1 MEYVTDKMALYNGD
15 CVQIISQLP
24 SESVHFQV
32 FSPPFANIY
41 IYSDDLAD
49 MGNCKNSEEFF
60 IQFDYLIPE
69 LYRTLKQGRICA
81 VHCKDLVKYKGRD
94 GMAGIYDFS
103 GDIIKHFEK
112 FGFQY
117 HSRITIWKD
126 PVIEMQRTKAHGL
139 LWKQLRKDSTY
150 SRMGM
155 PDYILIFRKWGEDV
169 EPVTHTKEDFPVQQW
184 QKYASPA
191 WEYEPSPVWWDIQQT
206 NVLNAKIARD
216 DKDEKHICPLQL
228 DVIERLVELYSNPG
242 DIVFTPFLG
251 IGSEAYISL
260 KMGRKAI
267 GIELKEAYFKQAVEN
282 CKSIVEDIEQPT
294 LFDFLESEEQ

>member
-1 MEYVTDKMALYNGD
+1 MEYITDRMALYNGD
-15 CVQIISQLP
+15 CVQIIKKIP
-24 SESVHFQV
+24 DESVHFQV
-32 FSPPFANIY
+32 FSPPFANLY

-49 MGNCKNSEEFF
+49 MGNCKNSEQFF
-60 IQFDYLIPE
+60 EQFDYLIPE
-69 LYRTLKQGRICA
+69 LYRILKQGRMCA

-94 GMAGIYDFS
+94 GAAGIYDFS

-150 SRMGM
+150 SRAGM

-169 EPVTHTKEDFPVQQW
+169 EPVTHTKEDFPVGQW

-228 DVIERLVELYSNPG
+228 DVIERLIELYTNS
-242 DIVFTPFLG
+242 DDVVFTPFMG
-251 IGSEAYISL
+251 IGSEAYTAL

-267 GIELKEAYFKQAVEN
+267 GIELKESYFNQSIANCNDATAEDKQT
-282 CKSIVEDIEQPT
+282 T
-294 LFDFLESEEQ
+294 LF

>member
-1 MEYVTDKMALYNGD
+1 MEHITDKMALYNGD
-15 CVQIISQLP
+15 SCQLIKQIP
-24 SESVHFQV
+24 DESIHFQV
-32 FSPPFANIY
+32 FSPPFTNLY

-49 MGNCKNSEEFF
+49 MGNCKNVDEFF
-60 IQFDYLIPE
+60 VQFDYLIPE
-69 LYRTLKQGRICA
+69 LFRTLKQGRICA

-94 GMAGIYDFS
+94 GAAGIYDFS

-184 QKYASPA
+184 QQYASSA
-191 WEYEPSPVWWDIQQT
+191 WEFEPSPVWWDIQQT

-228 DVIERLVELYSNPG
+228 DVIERLVELYSNPN
-242 DIVFTPFLG
+242 DVVFTPFLG
-251 IGSEAYISL
+251 IGSEAYSAL

-267 GIELKEAYFKQAVEN
+267 GIELKEAYFKQAVAN
-282 CKSIVEDIEQPT
+282 CKDIVSEIEQPT
-294 LFDFLESEEQ
+294 LFGFESED

>member
-1 MEYVTDKMALYNGD
+1 MNSYITEKMALYNGD
-15 CVQIISQLP
+15 SVQVIKDFP
-24 SESVHFQV
+24 DESMHLQV
-32 FSPPFANIY
+32 FSPPFANLY

-60 IQFDYLIPE
+60 EQFDYLIPE
-69 LYRTLKQGRICA
+69 LYRTLKSGRICA
-81 VHCKDLVKYKGRD
+81 VHCKDLVKYKNRD

-139 LWKQLRKDSTY
+139 LWKQLRADSTY
-150 SRMGM
+150 SRVGM
-155 PDYILIFRKWGEDV
+155 PDYILLFRKWGEKENDT
-169 EPVTHTKEDFPVQQW
+169 PVTHTMEDFPVRQW
-184 QKYASPA
+184 QQFASPA
-191 WEYEPSPVWWDIQQT
+191 WEYESSPVWWDIQQT
-206 NVLNAKIARD
+206 NVLNTRQARD

-228 DVIERLVELYSNPG
+228 DVIERLIELYSNKG

-251 IGSEAYISL
+251 IGSECFVSL
-260 KMGRKAI
+260 KMQRKAI
-267 GIELKEAYFKQAVEN
+267 GIELKESYFNIAVEN
-282 CKSIVEDIEQPT
+282 CKSVQDDAQT
-294 LFDFLESEEQ
+294 SLFEI